1 MDGRWPRAHRRVL
14 CPVRAGRGLGVAA
27 TQLCRL
33 PDQGA
38 GPGQASGWLR
48 RLSRET
54 PGVAGAVDQ
63 WRAGR
68 SGGCVGSRRPD
79 WPTGAAGFAGLRLCR
94 NHRGL
99 SRSPQPHRHSVLQP
113 ADRPAVS
120 GRRKRANDPEPAVG
134 HHPVVSRDDAVLP
147 ACLRCADPLPA
158 APETALGQAPD
169 DTRHRSR
176 MMDIDLLSN
185 IFYAMVR
192 CGTPLLLVA
201 LGELICEKS
210 GAINLGQE
218 GMMLFGA
225 VIGFIVA
232 LSTGNLWLGVLLA
245 MLAGMLLSA
254 LFALVALVF
263 NANQVA
269 TGLALTIFGVGLSSF
284 VGAAWVGKPL
294 SGFEPVAIPFLSD
307 IPLIG
312 RMLFAQDLLV
322 YLSFALFA
330 LVAWALLKSRVG
342 LIIQAVGE
350 NPDAAS
356 AMGLPVLRV
365 RTLAVLFGGAMAGL
379 AGAYLSLAYTPMWAE
394 NMSAGRGWIALALVV
409 FASWRVWRLL
419 LGAYLF
425 GLASILHLVAQG
437 IGLAIPSNLLAML
450 PYVATIIVLVL
461 LSRDA
466 LRTRL
471 YAPVSLGQPWRAG
484 H

>member
-1 MDGRWPRAHRRVL
+1 
-14 CPVRAGRGLGVAA
+14 
-27 TQLCRL
+27 
-33 PDQGA
+33 
-38 GPGQASGWLR
+38 
-48 RLSRET
+48 
-54 PGVAGAVDQ
+54 
-63 WRAGR
+63 
-68 SGGCVGSRRPD
+68 
-79 WPTGAAGFAGLRLCR
+79 
-94 NHRGL
+94 
-99 SRSPQPHRHSVLQP
+99 
-113 ADRPAVS
+113 
-120 GRRKRANDPEPAVG
+120 
-134 HHPVVSRDDAVLP
+134 
-147 ACLRCADPLPA
+147 
-158 APETALGQAPD
+158 
-169 DTRHRSR
+169 
-176 MMDIDLLSN
+176 MDIDLLSN
-185 IFYAMVR
+185 IFFAMVR

-210 GAINLGQE
+210 GVLNLGQE

-232 LSTGNLWLGVLLA
+232 FSTGNLWLGVLLA
-245 MLAGMLLSA
+245 MCAGMLLSA

-269 TGLALTIFGVGLSSF
+269 TGLALTIFGVGLSTF

-294 SGFEPVAIPFLSD
+294 QGFEPVVIPFLSH

-312 RMLFAQDLLV
+312 RMLFAQDILV
-322 YLSFALFA
+322 YLSFALFT
-330 LVAWALLKSRVG
+330 LVAWALLKSRIG

-394 NMSAGRGWIALALVV
+394 NMSAGRGWIALV

-450 PYVATIIVLVL
+450 PYVATIVVLVL

-471 YAPVSLGQPWRAG
+471 YAPVSLGQPWQAG

>member
-1 MDGRWPRAHRRVL
+1 MDL
-14 CPVRAGRGLGVAA
+14 
-27 TQLCRL
+27 
-33 PDQGA
+33 
-38 GPGQASGWLR
+38 
-48 RLSRET
+48 
-54 PGVAGAVDQ
+54 
-63 WRAGR
+63 
-68 SGGCVGSRRPD
+68 
-79 WPTGAAGFAGLRLCR
+79 
-94 NHRGL
+94 
-99 SRSPQPHRHSVLQP
+99 
-113 ADRPAVS
+113 
-120 GRRKRANDPEPAVG
+120 
-134 HHPVVSRDDAVLP
+134 
-147 ACLRCADPLPA
+147 
-158 APETALGQAPD
+158 
-169 DTRHRSR
+169 
-176 MMDIDLLSN
+176 DLLSN
-185 IFYAMVR
+185 ILYAMVR

-210 GAINLGQE
+210 GVLNLGQE

-232 LSTGNLWLGVLLA
+232 LNSGNLWLGVLLA
-245 MLAGMLLSA
+245 MAAGMLLSA

-284 VGAAWVGKPL
+284 IGAAWVGKPL
-294 SGFEPVAIPFLSD
+294 AGFEPLAIPLLSS

-312 RMLFAQDLLV
+312 RMLFAQDLL
-322 YLSFALFA
+322 SFVLFA
-330 LVAWALLKSRVG
+330 LVAWALLKSRIG

-365 RTLAVLFGGAMAGL
+365 RMLAVLFGGAMAGL

-437 IGLAIPSNLLAML
+437 LGLAVPSSLLAML
-450 PYVATIIVLVL
+450 PYVATIVVLVL

-471 YAPVSLGQPWRAG
+471 YAPVSLGQPWQPG